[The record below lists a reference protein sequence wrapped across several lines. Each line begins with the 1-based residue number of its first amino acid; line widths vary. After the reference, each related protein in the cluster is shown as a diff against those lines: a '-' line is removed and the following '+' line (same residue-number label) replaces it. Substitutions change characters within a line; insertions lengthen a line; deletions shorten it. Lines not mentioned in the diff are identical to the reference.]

1 MTPQAASRPL
11 GEMLTHR
18 QKMVLLTTLML
29 SMFVGALDQTIM
41 STATPSIIADL
52 GGFALLSWLFTSYML
67 ASTVVVPLVGKL
79 SDMFGRRIFLL
90 GGLVIFMAS
99 SAACGAAPSMIALI
113 LFRAVQ
119 GIGGGLIFAS
129 VFSTVG
135 DIFPPAERGKYMGL
149 FTGTFSLASI
159 LGPTIGGLLTDHVGW
174 RWVFFINVPFGLV
187 AIPLIWR
194 NLPHTAASMSRKID
208 FGGSILLSVST
219 VSLLLG
225 LVWAEEEYGWG
236 SAQTLGL
243 IATAVVFA
251 ALFVFQEKRH
261 PEPIIPLGLFRNRTF
276 LLANLVVFAL
286 GGGIFGTVA
295 YLPVFVQTS
304 LGGSATTSGLITT
317 PQSLGILLTS
327 IVGGQIIS
335 RTGRYRWLTII
346 GACFILTATLLQTS
360 LGAGSPKWHISVFM
374 IVMGLGFGMVMP
386 TMSVVIQNAVS
397 HQYLGVATSA
407 RQFFMQIGQVLGTAI
422 FGVVLA
428 TTYQSSFDSELSPEA
443 RTQIPAA
450 TLSRFDDPTM
460 SLDERTFGQVKE
472 QVRAVPNGDVL
483 LDDALDAQ
491 RVAVA
496 DGIHRLFLI
505 SVAIAVF
512 GLAMTLLSRELPLRR
527 GFGPA
532 AEGGPQGSTAPIP
545 VDAH

>member
-135 DIFPPAERGKYMGL
+135 DLFPPAERGKYMGF

-428 TTYQSSFDSELSPEA
+428 TTYQSSFDSELSPET

-505 SVAIAVF
+505 SVAIAGF

-532 AEGGPQGSTAPIP
+532 AEGGPQGSAAPIP

>member
-135 DIFPPAERGKYMGL
+135 DLFPPAERGKYMGF

-428 TTYQSSFDSELSPEA
+428 TTYQSSFDSELSPET

-532 AEGGPQGSTAPIP
+532 AEGGPQGSAAPIP

>member
-135 DIFPPAERGKYMGL
+135 DLFPPAERGKYMGF

-428 TTYQSSFDSELSPEA
+428 TTYQSSFDSELSPET

>member
-1 MTPQAASRPL
+1 MAPQPASRPL
-11 GEMLTHR
+11 GELLTHR

-52 GGFALLSWLFTSYML
+52 GGFSLLSWLFTSYML

-79 SDMFGRRIFLL
+79 SDMFGRRVFLL

-99 SAACGAAPSMIALI
+99 SAACGAAPSMITLI

-135 DIFPPAERGKYMGL
+135 DLFPPAERGKYMGF

-159 LGPTIGGLLTDHVGW
+159 LGPTIGGLLTDHAGW

-208 FGGSILLSVST
+208 FAGSVLLSIAT

-225 LVWAEEEYGWG
+225 LVWAEEAYGWG
-236 SAQTLGL
+236 SAQTVGL
-243 IATAVVFA
+243 IAGAIVFA
-251 ALFVFQEKRH
+251 ILFVIQENRH
-261 PEPIIPLGLFRNRTF
+261 PEPIIPLVLFKNRTF

-286 GGGIFGTVA
+286 GGGIFGTMA

-317 PQSLGILLTS
+317 PQSLGILATS
-327 IVGGQIIS
+327 IIGGQVIS
-335 RTGRYRWLTII
+335 RTGRYRWLTIA
-346 GACFILTATLLQTS
+346 GACFILAATLLQTT
-360 LGAGSPKWHISVFM
+360 LGAGSPEWHISVFM
-374 IVMGLGFGMVMP
+374 VVMGLGFGMVMP

-397 HQYLGVATSA
+397 HQYLGVATSS

-422 FGVVLA
+422 FGVILA
-428 TTYQSSFDSELSPEA
+428 TTYHSSFSAELSPEA
-443 RTQIPAA
+443 HANIPPA
-450 TLSRFDDPTM
+450 TLQAFDDPTM
-460 SLDERTFGQVKE
+460 SLDRRTFERVKHE
-472 QVRAVPNGDVL
+472 VRAVPGGEAL
-483 LDDALDAQ
+483 LDNALAAQ

-496 DGIHRLFLI
+496 EGIHRLFLI

-512 GLAMTLLSRELPLRR
+512 GLAMTVLSRELPLRR

-532 AEGGPQGSTAPIP
+532 AEGGQPGQPTPVPI
-545 VDAH
+545 DAH

>member
-135 DIFPPAERGKYMGL
+135 DLFPPAERGKYMGF

-428 TTYQSSFDSELSPEA
+428 TTYQSSFDSELSPET

-532 AEGGPQGSTAPIP
+532 AEGGPQGPTAPIP